1 MKKTYKYIISI
12 LTLFFICSS
21 NIYAS
26 CTDSELTK
34 FKKVKDEYNVT
45 YEIDKTSKTYN
56 LYFNLPMPNN
66 FYYQVYTN
74 DKLNCESTDD
84 KTMKCIN
91 FKPSIYK
98 IIVVGITEEC
108 NDVLKTITLDLPKYN
123 ELSEDELCKGIEEYI
138 LCSPTYDKEIS
149 YEDFASRVESYK
161 KSKPQQ
167 EEHIDKIE
175 NENNEQKETPNK
187 TNEFINNILDY
198 IKTNWLEVT
207 IIAVFII
214 LVIIT
219 TIVTLNSIRKS
230 RRLE

>member
-1 MKKTYKYIISI
+1 MKKLIAT
-12 LTLFFICSS
+12 LALFFVCSS

-34 FKKVKDEYNVT
+34 FKKVKDEYHVT

-56 LYFNLPMPNN
+56 LYFNVPMPKN
-66 FYYQVYTN
+66 FYYSIYTN
-74 DKLNCESTDD
+74 DNLNCEATND

-91 FKPSIYK
+91 FKPSIYE
-98 IIVVGITEEC
+98 IIVVGVTEEC

-149 YEDFASRVESYK
+149 YEDFVSRVESYK

-175 NENNEQKETPNK
+175 QDNKEQDKTSNK
-187 TNEFINNILDY
+187 TNEYINNILDY
-198 IKTNWLEVT
+198 LKTNWLEVT
-207 IIAVFII
+207 IITVFII

-219 TIVTLNSIRKS
+219 TIVTVNSIRKS